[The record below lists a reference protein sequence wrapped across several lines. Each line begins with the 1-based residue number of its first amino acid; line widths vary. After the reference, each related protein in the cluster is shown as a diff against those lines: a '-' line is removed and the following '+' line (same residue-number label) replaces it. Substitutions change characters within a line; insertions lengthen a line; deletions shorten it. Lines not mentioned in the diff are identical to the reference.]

1 MYKNVI
7 FDIGG
12 VMVDFDPKDF
22 LLERFCNAAV
32 EEKVYRLTFG
42 SETWQKLDAGLC
54 SRYEGNQAMLAA
66 ARAEGCAF
74 EVQEV
79 LENWTSIL
87 RVRRR
92 MVELVR
98 RLKNHGYCVYYLSNI
113 PEDILPLLMRR
124 GLEGVFDGGVASC
137 DVHINKPDPRI
148 YQCLLDKYGLTAG
161 ECIFID
167 DSRANVQTAF
177 QLGMNSIQMRDSVD
191 TLVRSLATCNVTLR

>member
-87 RVRRR
+87 RIRRR

>member
-22 LLERFCNAAV
+22 LLERICNAAV

-54 SRYEGNQAMLAA
+54 SRYEGSQAMLAA

-87 RVRRR
+87 RIRRR

>member
-54 SRYEGNQAMLAA
+54 SRYEGSQAMLAA

-87 RVRRR
+87 RIRRR

-137 DVHINKPDPRI
+137 DVHINKPGPRI

>member
-54 SRYEGNQAMLAA
+54 SRYEGSQAMLAA

-87 RVRRR
+87 RIRRR

-98 RLKNHGYCVYYLSNI
+98 RLRNHGYCVYYLSNI

>member
-54 SRYEGNQAMLAA
+54 SRYEGSQAMLAA

-87 RVRRR
+87 RIRRR

-177 QLGMNSIQMRDSVD
+177 QLGMNSIQMKDSVD

>member
-7 FDIGG
+7 FDLGG
-12 VMVDFDPKDF
+12 VMVDFAPKDF
-22 LLERFCNAAV
+22 LLERFCNTAV

-42 SETWQKLDAGLC
+42 SKTWQQLDAGLC
-54 SRYEGNQAMLAA
+54 TRSEGNHAMLTAA
-66 ARAEGCAF
+66 QAEHCVF

-87 RVRRR
+87 HLRRR

-113 PEDILPLLMRR
+113 PEDTLDLLMSR

-137 DVHINKPDPRI
+137 HVHINKPDPAS
-148 YQCLLDKYGLTAG
+148 T
-161 ECIFID
+161 
-167 DSRANVQTAF
+167 NVCWTSMA
-177 QLGMNSIQMRDSVD
+177 
-191 TLVRSLATCNVTLR
+191 

>member
-7 FDIGG
+7 FDLGG
-12 VMVDFDPKDF
+12 VMVDFNPKDF
-22 LLERFCNAAV
+22 LLERFCDAAI
-32 EEKVYRLTFG
+32 EEKVYNLTFG
-42 SETWQKLDAGLC
+42 SRTWQLLDAGLC
-54 SRYEGNQAMLAA
+54 TRHEGSQAILAA
-66 ARAEGCAF
+66 AQAENCAF

-79 LENWTSIL
+79 LESWTSIL
-87 RVRRR
+87 HLRRR

-113 PEDILPLLMRR
+113 PADTLDLLIRR

-137 DVHINKPDPRI
+137 EVHINKPDPRI
-148 YQCLLDKYGLTAG
+148 YKLLLEKYDLVAG

-177 QLGMNSIQMRDSVD
+177 QLGMNSIQMKDSVD

>member
-1 MYKNVI
+1 MYKNII

-12 VMVDFDPKDF
+12 VMVDFNPKDF
-22 LLERFCNAAV
+22 LLERFCNSAT
-32 EEKVYRLTFG
+32 EEKVYELTFG
-42 SETWQKLDAGLC
+42 SETWKKLDAGLC
-54 SRYEGNQAMLAA
+54 TRYEGNQAMLAA
-66 ARAEGCAF
+66 AQAEHCTF

-79 LENWTSIL
+79 LENWTTIL
-87 RVRRR
+87 HMRRR

-113 PEDILPLLMRR
+113 PEDTLALLMER

-148 YQCLLDKYGLTAG
+148 YKSLLEKYTLIAN
-161 ECIFID
+161 ECVFID

-177 QLGMNSIQMRDSVD
+177 QLGMNSIQMKDSVD
-191 TLVRSLATCNVTLR
+191 TLIRSLATCNVTLR

>member
-1 MYKNVI
+1 MYKNII
-7 FDIGG
+7 FDLGG
-12 VMVDFDPKDF
+12 VMVDFAPKDF
-22 LLERFCNAAV
+22 LLDRFCNAAI
-32 EEKVYRLTFG
+32 EDKVYRLTFG

-54 SRYEGNQAMLAA
+54 TRYEGNQAMMAA
-66 ARAEGCAF
+66 AKEEGCAF

-79 LENWTSIL
+79 LENWTTIL

-113 PEDILPLLMRR
+113 PEDVLSLLMNR

-148 YQCLLDKYGLTAG
+148 YKILLDKYHLKAG

-177 QLGMNSIQMRDSVD
+177 QLGMNSIQMRESVD

>member
-1 MYKNVI
+1 MYKNII
-7 FDIGG
+7 FDLGG
-12 VMVDFDPKDF
+12 VMVDFAPKDF
-22 LLERFCNAAV
+22 LLDRFCNAAI
-32 EEKVYRLTFG
+32 EDKVYRLTFG

-54 SRYEGNQAMLAA
+54 TRYEGNQAMMAA
-66 ARAEGCAF
+66 AQEEGCAF

-79 LENWTSIL
+79 LENWASIL

-137 DVHINKPDPRI
+137 DVHINKPGPRI

>member
-12 VMVDFDPKDF
+12 VMVDFSPKDF
-22 LLERFCNAAV
+22 LLERFCNSAT

-42 SETWQKLDAGLC
+42 SETWKKLDAGLC
-54 SRYEGNQAMLAA
+54 TRYEGNQAMMAA
-66 ARAEGCAF
+66 AQAEHCAF

-79 LENWTSIL
+79 LENWTTIL
-87 RVRRR
+87 HLRRR

-113 PEDILPLLMRR
+113 PEDTLALLMSR

-137 DVHINKPDPRI
+137 EVHINKPDSRI
-148 YQCLLDKYGLTAG
+148 YKCLLDKYHLIAN

-177 QLGMNSIQMRDSVD
+177 QLGMNSIQMKESVD

>member
-12 VMVDFDPKDF
+12 VMVDFNPKDF
-22 LLERFCNAAV
+22 LLERFCNSV
-32 EEKVYRLTFG
+32 TEEKVYNLTFG
-42 SETWQKLDAGLC
+42 SETWKKLDAGLC
-54 SRYEGNQAMLAA
+54 TRYEGNQAMLEAA
-66 ARAEGCAF
+66 KAEHCVF

-79 LENWTSIL
+79 LENWVTIL
-87 RVRRR
+87 RLRRR

-113 PEDILPLLMRR
+113 PEDTLDFLMKQ

-137 DVHINKPDPRI
+137 EVHINKPDPRI
-148 YQCLLDKYGLTAG
+148 YQELLNNYHLIAS

-177 QLGMNSIQMRDSVD
+177 QLGMNSIQMKESVD

>member
-7 FDIGG
+7 FDLGG
-12 VMVDFDPKDF
+12 VMVDFAPKDF
-22 LLERFCNAAV
+22 LLERFCNTAV

-42 SETWQKLDAGLC
+42 SKTWQQLDAGLC
-54 SRYEGNQAMLAA
+54 TR
-66 ARAEGCAF
+66 RGCAF

-113 PEDILPLLMRR
+113 PKDTLDLLMSR

-137 DVHINKPDPRI
+137 HVHINKPDPRI
-148 YQCLLDKYGLTAG
+148 YKCLLDQYGLNAS

-177 QLGMNSIQMRDSVD
+177 QLGMNSIQMKDSVD

>member
-22 LLERFCNAAV
+22 LLERFCNATV

-54 SRYEGNQAMLAA
+54 SRYEGSQAMLAA

-87 RVRRR
+87 RIRRR

-148 YQCLLDKYGLTAG
+148 YQCLMDKYGLTAG

>member
-12 VMVDFDPKDF
+12 VMVDFDPRDF
-22 LLERFCNAAV
+22 LLDRFCNAAI

-54 SRYEGNQAMLAA
+54 TRYEGNQAMLAA
-66 ARAEGCAF
+66 AGEEGCAF

-87 RVRRR
+87 RIRRR

-113 PEDILPLLMRR
+113 PEDILPLLMSR

-177 QLGMNSIQMRDSVD
+177 QLGMNSIQMKDSVD

>member
-12 VMVDFDPKDF
+12 VMVDFNPKDF
-22 LLERFCNAAV
+22 LLDRFCNSAT
-32 EEKVYRLTFG
+32 EEKVYNLTFG
-42 SETWQKLDAGLC
+42 SETWKKLDAGLC
-54 SRYEGNQAMLAA
+54 TRYEGNQAMLEAA
-66 ARAEGCAF
+66 KAEHCVF

-79 LENWTSIL
+79 LENWVTIL
-87 RVRRR
+87 RLRRR

-113 PEDILPLLMRR
+113 PEDTLDFLMKQ

-137 DVHINKPDPRI
+137 EVHINKPDPRI
-148 YQCLLDKYGLTAG
+148 YQELLNKYHLIAS

-177 QLGMNSIQMRDSVD
+177 QLGMNSIQMKESVD

>member
-12 VMVDFDPKDF
+12 VMVDFDPRDF
-22 LLERFCNAAV
+22 LLDRFCNAAI

-42 SETWQKLDAGLC
+42 SEIWQKLDAGLC
-54 SRYEGNQAMLAA
+54 TRYEGNQAMLAA
-66 ARAEGCAF
+66 AGEEGCAF

-87 RVRRR
+87 RIRRR

>member
-22 LLERFCNAAV
+22 LLERFCDAAV

-42 SETWQKLDAGLC
+42 SDTWQKLDAGLC
-54 SRYEGNQAMLAA
+54 SRYEGDQAMLAA

-113 PEDILPLLMRR
+113 PSDILPLLMRR

-148 YQCLLDKYGLTAG
+148 YRRLLEQYQLNAG

-167 DSRANVQTAF
+167 DNRANVQTAF

>member
-32 EEKVYRLTFG
+32 EEKVYQLTFG

-54 SRYEGNQAMLAA
+54 SRYEGSQAMLAA

-87 RVRRR
+87 RIRRR

>member
-54 SRYEGNQAMLAA
+54 SRYEGSQAMLAA

-87 RVRRR
+87 RIRRR

-124 GLEGVFDGGVASC
+124 GLDGVFDGGVASC

-148 YQCLLDKYGLTAG
+148 YQCMLDKYGLTAG

>member
-12 VMVDFDPKDF
+12 GMGDFYPRDF
-22 LLERFCNAAV
+22 FLDRVCDAALLE
-32 EEKVYRLTFG
+32 KSYRLSFG
-42 SETWQKLDAGLC
+42 SATRQKLGAGPWT
-54 SRYEGNQAMLAA
+54 RAQGNPALPAA
-66 ARAEGCAF
+66 PGEEGCAF

-87 RVRRR
+87 RIRRR

-113 PEDILPLLMRR
+113 PEDILPLLMSR

-148 YQCLLDKYGLTAG
+148 YQCLLDQYRLTAS

-177 QLGMNSIQMRDSVD
+177 QLGMNSIQMRESVD

>member
-1 MYKNVI
+1 MYKNII
-7 FDIGG
+7 FDLGG

-22 LLERFCNAAV
+22 LLDRFCNAAI
-32 EEKVYRLTFG
+32 EDKVYRLTFG

-54 SRYEGNQAMLAA
+54 TRYEGSQAMLAA
-66 ARAEGCAF
+66 AKEENCAF

-113 PEDILPLLMRR
+113 PEDILPLLMSR

-148 YQCLLDKYGLTAG
+148 YKILLDRYHLKAG

-167 DSRANVQTAF
+167 DNRANVQTAF
-177 QLGMNSIQMRDSVD
+177 QLGMNSIQMRESVD

>member
-12 VMVDFDPKDF
+12 VMVDFNPKDF
-22 LLERFCNAAV
+22 LLDRFCNSAT
-32 EEKVYRLTFG
+32 EEKVYNLTFG
-42 SETWQKLDAGLC
+42 SETWKKLDAGLC
-54 SRYEGNQAMLAA
+54 TRYEGNQAMLEAA
-66 ARAEGCAF
+66 KAEHCVF

-79 LENWTSIL
+79 LENWTTIL
-87 RVRRR
+87 HLRRR

-113 PEDILPLLMRR
+113 PEDTLDFLMKR

-148 YQCLLDKYGLTAG
+148 YQELLNKYHLIAS

-177 QLGMNSIQMRDSVD
+177 QLGMNSIQMKESVD

>member
-1 MYKNVI
+1 M
-7 FDIGG
+7 
-12 VMVDFDPKDF
+12 
-22 LLERFCNAAV
+22 

-54 SRYEGNQAMLAA
+54 SRYEGSQAMLAA

-87 RVRRR
+87 RIRRR

>member
-1 MYKNVI
+1 MYKNII
-7 FDIGG
+7 FDLGG
-12 VMVDFDPKDF
+12 VMVDFAPKDF
-22 LLERFCNAAV
+22 LLDRFCNAAI
-32 EEKVYRLTFG
+32 EDKVYRLTFG

-54 SRYEGNQAMLAA
+54 TRYEGNQAMMAA
-66 ARAEGCAF
+66 AQEEGCAF

-79 LENWTSIL
+79 LENWASIL

-98 RLKNHGYCVYYLSNI
+98 RLKNHGYCAYYLSNI
-113 PEDILPLLMRR
+113 PEHILPLLMSR

-148 YQCLLDKYGLTAG
+148 YKILLDQYHLKAG

-167 DSRANVQTAF
+167 DNRANVQTAF
-177 QLGMNSIQMRDSVD
+177 QLGMNSIQMRESVD

>member
-12 VMVDFDPKDF
+12 VMVDFDPKDY
-22 LLERFCNAAV
+22 LLERFCNSAT
-32 EEKVYRLTFG
+32 EDKVYRLTFG
-42 SETWQKLDAGLC
+42 SKTWQLLDAGLC
-54 SRYEGNQAMLAA
+54 TRHEGSQAMLAA
-66 ARAEGCAF
+66 AAEENCAF
-74 EVQEV
+74 EVREV
-79 LENWTSIL
+79 LESWTDIL
-87 RVRRR
+87 KVRRR
-92 MVELVR
+92 MLELVR

-113 PEDILPLLMRR
+113 PADILALLMQR

-137 DVHINKPDPRI
+137 EAHVNKPDPRI
-148 YQCLLDKYGLTAG
+148 YKLLLEKYGLEAS

-177 QLGMNSIQMRDSVD
+177 QLGMNSIQMKDSVD

>member
-12 VMVDFDPKDF
+12 VMVDFNPKDF
-22 LLERFCNAAV
+22 LLERFCNSAT
-32 EEKVYRLTFG
+32 EEKVYNLTFG
-42 SETWQKLDAGLC
+42 SETWKKLDAGLC
-54 SRYEGNQAMLAA
+54 TRYEGNQAMLEAA
-66 ARAEGCAF
+66 KAEHCVF

-79 LENWTSIL
+79 LENWTTIL
-87 RVRRR
+87 RLRRR
-92 MVELVR
+92 MVELVH

-113 PEDILPLLMRR
+113 PEDTLDFLMKR
-124 GLEGVFDGGVASC
+124 GLEGVFDGGVASYE
-137 DVHINKPDPRI
+137 VHINKPDPRI
-148 YQCLLDKYGLTAG
+148 YQELLNKYHLIAS

-177 QLGMNSIQMRDSVD
+177 QLGMNSIQMKESVD

>member
-54 SRYEGNQAMLAA
+54 SRYEGSQAMLAA

-87 RVRRR
+87 RIRRR

-148 YQCLLDKYGLTAG
+148 YQCLLDRYRLTAS

-177 QLGMNSIQMRDSVD
+177 QLGMNSIQMKDSVD

>member
-12 VMVDFDPKDF
+12 VMVDFAPKDF
-22 LLERFCNAAV
+22 LLERFCDAAI
-32 EEKVYRLTFG
+32 EERVYRLTFG
-42 SETWQKLDAGLC
+42 SKTWQALDASLC
-54 SRYEGNQAMLAA
+54 SRYEGDQAMLAA

-87 RVRRR
+87 RLRRR

-113 PEDILPLLMRR
+113 PADVLDLLMRR

-137 DVHINKPDPRI
+137 EVHINKPDPRI
-148 YQCLLDKYGLTAG
+148 YRCLLDKYGLDAS

-167 DSRANVQTAF
+167 DNRANVQTAF

>member
-7 FDIGG
+7 FDLGG
-12 VMVDFDPKDF
+12 VMVDFSPKDF
-22 LLERFCNAAV
+22 LLDRFCNSNT
-32 EEKVYRLTFG
+32 EDKVYRLTFG
-42 SETWQKLDAGLC
+42 SETWKKLDAGLC

-66 ARAEGCAF
+66 AQAEHCGF

-87 RVRRR
+87 RLRRR

-113 PEDILPLLMRR
+113 PEDTLALLMSR
-124 GLEGVFDGGVASC
+124 GLEGLFDGGVASC
-137 DVHINKPDPRI
+137 EVHINKPDPRI
-148 YQCLLDKYGLTAG
+148 YKELLKKYQLVAS

-177 QLGMNSIQMRDSVD
+177 QLGMNSIQMKDSVD

>member
-22 LLERFCNAAV
+22 LLERFCDAAV

-54 SRYEGNQAMLAA
+54 SRYEGDQAMLAA
-66 ARAEGCAF
+66 AKAEGCAF

-113 PEDILPLLMRR
+113 PSDILPLLMRR

-148 YQCLLDKYGLTAG
+148 YRRLLEQYQLNAG

-167 DSRANVQTAF
+167 DNRANVQTAF

>member
-12 VMVDFDPKDF
+12 VMVDFNPKDF
-22 LLERFCNAAV
+22 LLDRFCNSAT
-32 EEKVYRLTFG
+32 EEKVYNLTFG
-42 SETWQKLDAGLC
+42 SETWKKLDAGLC
-54 SRYEGNQAMLAA
+54 TRYEGNQAMLEAA
-66 ARAEGCAF
+66 KAEHCVF

-79 LENWTSIL
+79 LENWTTIL
-87 RVRRR
+87 HLRRR

-113 PEDILPLLMRR
+113 PEDTLDLLMKR

-148 YQCLLDKYGLTAG
+148 YQELLNKYHLIAS

-177 QLGMNSIQMRDSVD
+177 QLGMNSIQMKESVD

>member
-87 RVRRR
+87 RIRRR

-124 GLEGVFDGGVASC
+124 GLDGVFDGGVASC

>member
-54 SRYEGNQAMLAA
+54 SRYEGSQAMLAA

-87 RVRRR
+87 RIRRR

-177 QLGMNSIQMRDSVD
+177 QLGMNSIQMRESVD

>member
-12 VMVDFDPKDF
+12 VMVDFNPKDF
-22 LLERFCNAAV
+22 LLDRFCNSAT
-32 EEKVYRLTFG
+32 EEKVYNLTFG
-42 SETWQKLDAGLC
+42 SETWKKLDAGLC
-54 SRYEGNQAMLAA
+54 TRYEGNQAMLEAA
-66 ARAEGCAF
+66 KAEHCVF

-79 LENWTSIL
+79 LENWITIL
-87 RVRRR
+87 HLRRR

-113 PEDILPLLMRR
+113 PEDTLDLLMQR

-148 YQCLLDKYGLTAG
+148 YQELLNKYQLIAS

-177 QLGMNSIQMRDSVD
+177 QLGMNSIQMKESVD

>member
-12 VMVDFDPKDF
+12 VMVDFNPKDF
-22 LLERFCNAAV
+22 LLERFCNTAI
-32 EEKVYRLTFG
+32 EEQVYQLTFG
-42 SETWQKLDAGLC
+42 SKTWQKLDAGLC
-54 SRYEGNQAMLAA
+54 TRYEGNQAMLAA
-66 ARAEGCAF
+66 AQEAQRLF

-87 RVRRR
+87 HLRRR
-92 MVELVR
+92 MVDLVR

-113 PEDILPLLMRR
+113 PEDTLELLMRR

-137 DVHINKPDPRI
+137 EVHINKPDPRI
-148 YQCLLDKYGLTAG
+148 YQCLLEKYKLTAS

-177 QLGMNSIQMRDSVD
+177 QLGMNSIQMKDSVD

>member
-32 EEKVYRLTFG
+32 EENVYRLTFG

-54 SRYEGNQAMLAA
+54 SRYEGSQAMLAA

-124 GLEGVFDGGVASC
+124 GLDGVFDGGVASC